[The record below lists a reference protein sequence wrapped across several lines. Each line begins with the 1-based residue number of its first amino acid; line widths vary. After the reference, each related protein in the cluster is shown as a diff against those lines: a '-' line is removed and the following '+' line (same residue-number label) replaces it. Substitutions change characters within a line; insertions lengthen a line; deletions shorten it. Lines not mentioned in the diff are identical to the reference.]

1 MNTLRCMHIPCPG
14 VYTLLLLLLLPL
26 LCCWWPRVPFLKMRK
41 SPYLFFFSWIRVLNH
56 AKLFKYFFFIPFLFP
71 FLYDI
76 EPTDGMG
83 APIWQRRR
91 CLAFLLWEWKEGRR
105 GIWWCVVR
113 VDRRVQP
120 LCVSVIWSSRGFIT
134 DPDGRGWA
142 THCLVVVFFY
152 MCMS

>member
-1 MNTLRCMHIPCPG
+1 MNTLRCMNIPCPG
-14 VYTLLLLLLLPL
+14 VYTLLLLLL
-26 LCCWWPRVPFLKMRK
+26 CRWWPRVPFLKCANRLTYFFLVNPSFLTMRNFL
-41 SPYLFFFSWIRVLNH
+41 SI
-56 AKLFKYFFFIPFLFP
+56 FFFIPFLFL

-134 DPDGRGWA
+134 DPDGRGVG
-142 THCLVVVFFY
+142 HPLSGCCFFY
-152 MCMS
+152 VCMS